1 MLKSIEQKNS
11 VMVMIGISIAEKNN
25 KILIKRMQNDETI
38 SISKSLIT
46 IQYS

>member
-11 VMVMIGISIAEKNN
+11 VMVMIGISIAETNH

-46 IQYS
+46 ILYS